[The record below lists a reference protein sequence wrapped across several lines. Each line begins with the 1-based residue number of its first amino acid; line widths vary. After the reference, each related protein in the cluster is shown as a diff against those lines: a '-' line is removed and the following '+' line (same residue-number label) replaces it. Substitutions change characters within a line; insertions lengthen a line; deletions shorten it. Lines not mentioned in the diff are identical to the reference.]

1 MFFWLNYERGD
12 FVLEEIT
19 LSPQDILEK
28 EFKVDT
34 RGFRPQEV
42 DRFLDII
49 IVDYTKFISIVK
61 KLSEENRDLFEENL
75 ELKKELRNTN
85 EKLDIIKN
93 TDKEVTNVDLL
104 RRVSQLEKIIYGEKE

>member
-1 MFFWLNYERGD
+1 M
-12 FVLEEIT
+12 LEEIS

-49 IVDYTKFISIVK
+49 INDYTKFISIIK
-61 KLSEENRDLFEENL
+61 KLSEENRELLEENL
-75 ELKKELRNTN
+75 NLKKELRNTK
-85 EKLDIIKN
+85 EKLDIIKSS
-93 TDKEVTNVDLL
+93 DKEVTNVDLL
-104 RRVSQLEKIIYGEKE
+104 RRISQLEKVIYGEKE

>member
-1 MFFWLNYERGD
+1 
-12 FVLEEIT
+12 VLEEIT

>member
-1 MFFWLNYERGD
+1 M
-12 FVLEEIT
+12 LEEIS

-42 DRFLDII
+42 DRFLDLII
-49 IVDYTKFISIVK
+49 ADYTKFISIIK
-61 KLSEENRDLFEENL
+61 KISEENKELIEENIN
-75 ELKKELRNTN
+75 LKKELRNTK

-93 TDKEVTNVDLL
+93 SDKEITNVDLL
-104 RRVSQLEKIIYGEKE
+104 RRISQLEKVIYGDKE

>member
-1 MFFWLNYERGD
+1 M
-12 FVLEEIT
+12 LEEIT

>member
-1 MFFWLNYERGD
+1 M
-12 FVLEEIT
+12 LEEIS

-49 IVDYTKFISIVK
+49 IADYTKFISIIK
-61 KLSEENRDLFEENL
+61 KISEENKELLEENIN
-75 ELKKELRNTN
+75 LKKELRNTK

-93 TDKEVTNVDLL
+93 SDKEITNVDLL
-104 RRVSQLEKIIYGEKE
+104 RRISQLEKVIYGDKE

>member
-1 MFFWLNYERGD
+1 M
-12 FVLEEIT
+12 LEEIS

-42 DRFLDII
+42 DRFLDLII
-49 IVDYTKFISIVK
+49 ADYTKFISIIK
-61 KLSEENRDLFEENL
+61 KISEENKEIIEENIN
-75 ELKKELRNTN
+75 LKKELRNTK

-93 TDKEVTNVDLL
+93 SDKEITNVDLL
-104 RRVSQLEKIIYGEKE
+104 RRISQLEKVIYGDKE